1 VRTTL
6 RSIDLTY
13 PSSVGVIEHLLR
25 DVPGVTRATVHFA
38 TGHVVVD
45 HDDVPAQVLVG
56 AIAEAGHTARVTSA
70 AKVPA

>member
-1 VRTTL
+1 MRTIL

-25 DVPGVTRATVHFA
+25 DVPGVTRATVHFP
-38 TGHVVVD
+38 TGHMVVD
-45 HDDVPAQVLVG
+45 HEDVPPQLLLDTV
-56 AIAEAGHTARVTSA
+56 AEAGFTARVTSA